1 MEAEAFNADLEI
13 EEEDKE
19 IQSNL
24 RLQHVREIITIQASY
39 RAQYKKG
46 HNYQSFQ
53 TPVLAPDDNSALGK
67 VYTRKDPISC
77 ILMVRRN
84 IQ

>member
-1 MEAEAFNADLEI
+1 MGAEAFNANLEV

-19 IQSNL
+19 IQSDL

-46 HNYQSFQ
+46 HDYQSFQ
-53 TPVLAPDDNSALGK
+53 TPALAPDNKSALDK
-67 VYTRKDPISC
+67 VYTRKDPIGC